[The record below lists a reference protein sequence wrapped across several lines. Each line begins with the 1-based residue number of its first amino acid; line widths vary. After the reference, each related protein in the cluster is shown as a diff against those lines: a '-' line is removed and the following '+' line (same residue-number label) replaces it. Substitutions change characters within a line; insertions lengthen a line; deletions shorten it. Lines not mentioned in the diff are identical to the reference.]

1 MSVEIRMGRRRK
13 TRMLVGEL
21 VSRGLNLEMEGE
33 EIELDNL
40 FWLQGLKDKNE
51 EEFVEEEEEEREMNV
66 KDMASFS
73 L

>member
-1 MSVEIRMGRRRK
+1 
-13 TRMLVGEL
+13 MLVGEL